1 MRDKEF
7 SEGAVAELVAAVDGL
22 FENCAMIHKHWGD
35 GCNAA
40 EARAS
45 IAATLAALDKVKG
58 S

>member
-35 GCNAA
+35 GCNSA

-45 IAATLAALDKVKG
+45 IASTLAALDKVKG
-58 S
+58 A

>member
-1 MRDKEF
+1 MRCKEF
-7 SEGAVAELVAAVDGL
+7 NTEAVAELVEAVEGL

-35 GCNAA
+35 GCNSA

-58 S
+58 A